1 MRVVTEAVLATDVV
15 AMGETAAADVD
26 DVNEVDFGDVVDD
39 DVT

>member
-15 AMGETAAADVD
+15 ATAETAVADVD
-26 DVNEVDFGDVVDD
+26 DVNVVDFGDVVDD